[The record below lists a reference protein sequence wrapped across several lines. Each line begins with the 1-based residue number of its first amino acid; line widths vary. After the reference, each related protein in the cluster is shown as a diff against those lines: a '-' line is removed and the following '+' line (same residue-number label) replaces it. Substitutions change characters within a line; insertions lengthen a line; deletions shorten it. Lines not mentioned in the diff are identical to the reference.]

1 MSITVLVSYGAV
13 FLSSGIF
20 LLQKLIDCY
29 YWWGGWDGRNT
40 YLALFAIDGFFTI
53 DIMH

>member
-1 MSITVLVSYGAV
+1 MSITVLVSHVAV
-13 FLSSGIF
+13 FLSSGI
-20 LLQKLIDCY
+20 LLLLNLMNGY
-29 YWWGGWDGRNT
+29 YWWGGWDGKNA

>member
-20 LLQKLIDCY
+20 FITEIDRLLLLV
-29 YWWGGWDGRNT
+29 GGDGRNT